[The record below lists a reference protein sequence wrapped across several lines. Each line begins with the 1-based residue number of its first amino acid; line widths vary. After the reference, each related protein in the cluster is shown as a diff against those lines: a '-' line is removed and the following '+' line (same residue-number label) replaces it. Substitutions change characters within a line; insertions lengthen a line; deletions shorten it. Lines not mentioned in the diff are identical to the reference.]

1 MHYMRWLI
9 PLPYVKEM
17 HEWFFRFLLLRR
29 WGYPPAK
36 ANESLCFRSL
46 PSVRNAT
53 ESYSLLQIQCLL
65 TVRYNHSYGSNSSSS
80 DLLFDVYVSGFLST
94 CPLFTIPSVQRS
106 SYYILIL
113 MKENDAS
120 GEDSN

>member
-1 MHYMRWLI
+1 MVLPIPVVTEVGISACKSERKAYASGRCLLFGMRR
-9 PLPYVKEM
+9 K
-17 HEWFFRFLLLRR
+17 
-29 WGYPPAK
+29 
-36 ANESLCFRSL
+36 
-46 PSVRNAT
+46 
-53 ESYSLLQIQCLL
+53 SYSLLQIQCSL